1 MLKIKVSVNGKDKI
15 LFVKEIFV
23 SSYNSGKAEYLL
35 TCEDNRRYS
44 GTEYFNSLPEEHDME
59 MLLNFEEVK

>member
-15 LFVKEIFV
+15 LFVKEIYI
-23 SSYNSGKAEYLL
+23 SSFSPDKAEYLL

-44 GTEYFNSLPEEHDME
+44 GTEYFDSLPEEHDLE
-59 MLLNFEEVK
+59 MFLNLHEVK